1 MGKVMAGTARA
12 WIEAK
17 ERCRKEREARVET
30 SIPRQVSWKRASDL
44 KKEGSGE
51 EDRSNQA

>member
-12 WIEAK
+12 FIEAR

-30 SIPRQVSWKRASDL
+30 SIPRQVSWRQSRNTRKQQ
-44 KKEGSGE
+44 GG
-51 EDRSNQA
+51 

>member
-1 MGKVMAGTARA
+1 MGKVMAGTALA

-44 KKEGSGE
+44 KKRGSGE
-51 EDRSNQA
+51 EDRSNQS